1 MMSLPSAYQG
11 QLEDRVDETLDTLY
25 MSITNDDRFD
35 DMLNQHIDDA
45 MAQVNS
51 WEDIF
56 DPVDLW
62 DDAVQA
68 LQEKFG
74 GEFVE
79 LKRENRMLKDNVK
92 SLQAQLQE
100 AYKKIS

>member
-1 MMSLPSAYQG
+1 MSLPSAYQG
-11 QLEDRVDETLDTLY
+11 QLEDRMDDTLDALY

-35 DMLNQHIDDA
+35 DMLKQHIDDA
-45 MAQVNS
+45 IAQVNS
-51 WEDIF
+51 WEDPF

-68 LQEKFG
+68 LQERFG

-79 LKRENRMLKDNVK
+79 LKRENSMLKDNVK

>member
-1 MMSLPSAYQG
+1 MSLPNAYQG
-11 QLEDRVDETLDTLY
+11 QLEDRMDDTLDALY

-79 LKRENRMLKDNVK
+79 LKRENSMLKDNVK